1 MYFNIYDSIY
11 VHVYCRFQP
20 NLILGSTYSGQIV
33 LWDNRAQK
41 KTPIQRTPLSNTA
54 HTVSFDLY
62 NFNYVLFQF
71 FYFVCI
77 LFILAPCILCSSCW
91 NTKCT

>member
-1 MYFNIYDSIY
+1 MIILMFMLII
-11 VHVYCRFQP
+11 YCRFQP

-54 HTVSFDLY
+54 HTVSF
-62 NFNYVLFQF
+62 N
-71 FYFVCI
+71 
-77 LFILAPCILCSSCW
+77 
-91 NTKCT
+91 